1 MMKLLRYPIIN
12 GAFVSLFTFF
22 YAFILIF
29 TSNHIE
35 FQNILYYTKAKAAN
49 SNNLSLWGELL
60 YNGNQKYIGMAMI
73 ALTVLIIILLVL
85 RKNLYDEYH
94 VEILSKCF
102 LAVGLITI
110 CLVAILFF
118 LILSEPIAIV
128 EKITLFVILHWMSI
142 LVADLT
148 FIITCRAK

>member
-1 MMKLLRYPIIN
+1 MKFLRYPFVN
-12 GAFVSLFTFF
+12 GIFVSIFSSF
-22 YAFILIF
+22 YAFILIA
-29 TSNHIE
+29 TSNHAE
-35 FQNILYYTKAKAAN
+35 FQNILYYTKAKNAY
-49 SNNLSLWGELL
+49 SNNLSIWGEFL
-60 YNGNQKYIGMAMI
+60 YNGNQKYIGIAMI
-73 ALTVLIIILLVL
+73 ALSVIIIILLVF

-102 LAVGLITI
+102 LTTGFITI

-142 LVADLT
+142 LVADLVY
-148 FIITCRAK
+148 IITCRTR